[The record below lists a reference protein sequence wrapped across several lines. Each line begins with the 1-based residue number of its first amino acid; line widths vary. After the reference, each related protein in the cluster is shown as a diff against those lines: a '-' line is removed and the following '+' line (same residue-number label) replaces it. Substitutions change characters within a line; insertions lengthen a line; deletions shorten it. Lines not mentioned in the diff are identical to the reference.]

1 LLARPRIHHHGK
13 NLVEEGSRLPLRG
26 DSKRLAEWKLPF
38 RARAALATTIDDC
51 SWCRESIS
59 DSRRRGA
66 PGGRVVFD
74 MVTKPSSVP
83 VALGVIALGIALG
96 AAVVLRGSL
105 RAVRQPSAISA
116 S

>member
-1 LLARPRIHHHGK
+1 
-13 NLVEEGSRLPLRG
+13 
-26 DSKRLAEWKLPF
+26 
-38 RARAALATTIDDC
+38 
-51 SWCRESIS
+51 
-59 DSRRRGA
+59 
-66 PGGRVVFD
+66 VFD